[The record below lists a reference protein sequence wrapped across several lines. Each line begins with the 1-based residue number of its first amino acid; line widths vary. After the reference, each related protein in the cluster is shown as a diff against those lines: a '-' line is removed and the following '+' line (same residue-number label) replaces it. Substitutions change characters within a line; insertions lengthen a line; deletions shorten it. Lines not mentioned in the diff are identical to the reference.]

1 MTDKKSDKAKTKSG
15 QSIKE
20 TLPQKTVSRK
30 NQRKNEKKRRLFST
44 LRYQVGLPPALTFI
58 LPSLATRHASAQ
70 GSENLSSPTNHP
82 TTEAMRR
89 DESSGTNTQHIGTSS
104 QESVLVNADT
114 NEARSSHI
122 APSARLELH
131 HYKVHAYTN
140 PHLLATNKISLSSE
154 PTPSPRS
161 SSTGFQD
168 HLDQSSSQPNAP
180 QFIKPEITNQLLQV
194 KEDGQLVHGQ
204 LIATDKNTNE
214 TLSFATNTQVDGL
227 TLNPDGTYTFDPTDT
242 VYQSLKEGEIKE
254 LTVPVTVTD
263 SVGLTSHAYFVIQVT
278 GTNDIPSVKGQVSGH
293 IQEDINVDSSGL
305 LTVAGQVHVHDI
317 DHGESHTL
325 AEVIKG
331 QFGTLTIDDQ
341 GHWRYQVD
349 NSLNAIQQL
358 TSKQQITETISIHT
372 ADHTSQNIQV
382 VIGGSDDNAV
392 ISGIDSGAVVEDL
405 HVKNGSIKTQGD
417 LTIVDTDLGEAHFVS
432 QVLVGQ
438 FGSLNIDAN
447 GHWSYEANNLQ
458 AAIQQLGKGD
468 ELHETFTVASVDGT
482 THEIK
487 IEIDGVNDLPVMA
500 GQSQSVKEDGAVF
513 HGQIVATD
521 VDHDLL
527 TYSISNPIDGLSFSP
542 DGSYA
547 FDPSHA
553 SYQHLAVGD
562 TYTVKTTVI
571 VTDTAGGQDHKE
583 LSFVIEGTN
592 DKPTVSPI
600 TAQFHEDQSQHLD
613 INLLSHAQDA
623 DGDALSV
630 GNLFQVKM
638 NGHIDRLPDGFGIVN
653 GHLQVDPSSSTF
665 QHLAQGEIATFE
677 LSYKVTDSHG
687 ASTPQS
693 VTVKIVGTDDKAQL
707 ASSSINIG
715 EAAAEHTYHG
725 TSIKGS
731 LQLTDIDTHDNP
743 QFVDMIYQ
751 SSSRLGTLAL
761 RADGHYEYFL
771 YGNYIGTANAQKT
784 VAALKPGESI
794 IETFNVKTADGQT
807 KPVTVTIH
815 GEEDSAQIVVNY
827 GTTDNHLHEDS
838 MTSPAYPTELF
849 STGIVKVIDPD
860 HDDDQLKP
868 QTLVST
874 HGGHFTVTE
883 TGMWQYHIDNSL
895 PVIQQLGKGES
906 FQEQFTVES
915 KDGSAQKV
923 ITVTVHGTN
932 DNPEVSSTVTL
943 PSGNEDKPYI
953 ISSAA
958 LLANASDVDANDA
971 GHLSVASLVALKA
984 DGSSA
989 GTITDNHNGS
999 FTFTPEQN
1007 YNGQVHFNY
1016 EVHDGHGGS
1025 IATSAS
1031 SVLKPVSDN
1040 AQISYASTDHHLAGV
1055 TEDRGY
1061 IDTHDELHFEGKLD
1075 IVDPDQ
1081 GEAEFDINYGPQTY
1095 NGIGYDTKL
1104 GGHILL
1110 MRDGHYTYTIRDHQ
1124 PQVQSLNQGEVLT
1137 DQCVVRAKDGT
1148 TFTIEVSIH
1157 GTNDV
1162 PTLSAQTQ
1170 SVTEDGHSLNGQMQG
1185 RDIDHG
1191 ATLTYSIAHAIDGLT
1206 FNADG
1211 SYSFDPSHASYQQ
1224 LKDGEHKSIDIPVT
1238 VTDEHGASS
1247 TQNLTINLKGTG
1259 DAAVIGG
1266 VDTGDVHEN
1275 QAGQNK
1281 SPDYAH
1287 PGIGVIGQDALTT
1300 TGRLTISDA
1309 DTGDSVF
1316 DPNGGTFSYS
1326 GKYGHL
1332 LLFSDGRWS
1341 YGVAAGTH
1349 DWYRGSVRTNVGS
1362 TIDQLGQGETL
1373 TDTITVHSKDGTTH
1387 DIVITIHGDNDAPYV
1402 SSQVALQSGKEDI
1415 SQSFTKAELL
1425 ANAID
1430 VDNNDA
1436 GLITVANLLADHGS
1450 IRDNHDGTYTYTPE
1464 LNYHGKVHFSYD
1476 INDAHG
1482 GSTPTGASFDLVS
1495 VNDASELVAGQDLGT
1510 VTEDHLRSGTSGQLW
1525 SGWTN
1530 LDVTDVDGASEAEIA
1545 FIEVNGIKHAVPADF
1560 AMSLN
1565 ANHGYFSTTHSTDG
1579 HNKWSYTADNA
1590 SPEIQGLKTGQ
1601 QLQDTMVIIT
1611 KDGTRIPVTATVQ
1624 GQDDHVI
1631 IDTPDALTAAIGT
1644 VVEDIKTTVV
1654 GMLQAHDLDKG
1665 DQVTFELAGSA
1676 SSQAGSYGTFYVDRA
1691 GHWHYDLDAAK
1702 VDSLR
1707 SGDGKAEVFNIVAI
1721 SSDGSRA
1728 TQKVEVLVRGTDDAA
1743 TITGQSTGSVTEDL
1757 HVQGDAR
1764 HTVFTGG
1771 VLNAVDPDAGQ
1782 SGFQQT
1788 LKAHAVSDPYGGSL
1802 SIGKAGG
1809 WTYSVPN
1816 ANLQHLAQG
1825 ETEHVQYQV
1834 RTLGGDTHVITVDIV
1849 GTNDKPTLT
1858 AQTQTV
1864 NEDGSL
1870 LNGKMQGSDIDHVAT
1885 LTYSIAKSVDGL
1897 TFNAD
1902 GSYTFDPTNANYEH
1916 LAQGQTQTLTIPVT
1930 VTDEHGANATQN
1942 LTITVTGTN
1951 DAAHITGVDSGDV
1964 YESTY
1969 ADRSPDYQRGN
1980 ISHLWNDHIHTSGK
1994 LDIVDSDAGEAHFD
2008 NNAPAYQYFGQYGRL
2023 ILQTDGNWSYYADV
2037 GNSAVGRK
2045 IDALNTGENLT
2056 DTITIRSAD
2065 GTTHDVVITLH
2076 GDNDAPFASGEVQL
2090 NSGREDQVQTITQA
2104 QLLANSMDVDS
2115 SDAGKLHVDNL
2126 NVDHGSIRDNQDGT
2140 FTFTPDSNYNGTVK
2154 FSYDVTDNH
2163 GASTHTSASMTLAA
2177 VEDKTEFIGA
2187 NHGIASED
2195 VRTPMSNHVSL
2206 LDAVDWQALQITDV
2220 DSPNTQVT
2228 VEFSGHQ
2235 YTWDLGTDLDVTTP
2249 YGKFQF
2255 HTITSGPHQGEHSW
2269 NYIGDNKNSDVQG
2282 LKAGESI
2289 QETIKL
2295 IAKDGTEFPIH
2306 VEVKGTEDGVVID
2319 STSELGHV
2327 IENAQTG
2334 ASVSGQLNAHDTDIH
2349 DQVHWT
2355 ATPSSGVSGS
2365 YGTFHVDTAGQW
2377 HYDVDQGKATQLG
2390 TGDEKWEY
2398 FNVEAV
2404 SSDGSQ
2410 VTKRVA
2416 VVVHGHNDNPTVT
2429 SDVSLAASKED
2440 KVINLTQ
2447 ADLLAHASNVD
2458 TNDRGWLRVT
2468 NLTADHGHIT
2478 TNQDGS
2484 FTFTPDTNYNGIVRF
2499 NYDVTDRH
2507 GGSTPAQASVSLQ
2520 AVNDLPSVHGDSSG
2534 MVTEAG
2540 IDAHGAT
2547 VGSAS
2552 VQGTLTATDPDSG
2565 DTVAWHVTQQSGT
2578 YGRLT
2583 VDQHGQWH
2591 YQLNDASAPV
2601 QQLVQG
2607 ATAQDTFVVTATDK
2621 SGTPVSQTV
2630 TIDVHGS
2637 NDGASIDG
2645 HTTSSLSLDL
2655 TEDSTTSTLN
2665 GHLQLTDVD
2674 SGENQFAPLTKAAGT
2689 YGHLD
2694 LDANGDWTYT
2704 LDNQLA
2710 ATNGLHTGQVVTD
2723 HFVIQSPDGTA
2734 SKSITVNVHGHD
2746 DLPTLTVNE
2755 GEAVNSL
2762 DLFAGI
2768 QGQGVSGLQYSTDG
2782 IHYSSTP
2789 PEGFVLDADGHTL
2802 HVDVSGTGYD
2812 HLATGVKQSIYIN
2825 YQLQEGTGV
2834 NQQSVLQHGLV
2845 EVIGT
2850 SDAPVLHQFSP
2861 RANQFSGPVRGNLL
2875 TGATDVDDGAHLVLT
2890 DIQYKEGG
2898 GYHTLLPGQSHDI
2911 AGVGT
2916 IHIEA
2921 NGDYVF
2927 TPDSTFTGNVPS
2939 MWYRVTDTTDSQSV
2953 EKQSTLNISI
2963 DPNHQPTVSV
2973 LSASFNEDADLAI
2986 SMRDF
2991 GYADSD
2997 SDPLHWITI
3006 TQVPD
3011 ASHGHLIVDGRV
3023 VVNGNLIP
3031 ANMLDRLIFRP
3042 VTNYNGSATFSYKA
3056 HDGHSYSTEQ
3066 HAQLS
3071 ITPVNDVP
3079 TIHLTPVTPVKG
3091 TVTQTDVDIG
3101 DTHQFGVASPAGQF
3115 GTLSVDQATG
3125 AYQYVPNGHITG
3137 MNYNQQTGHY
3147 LGHDTFEVSV
3157 TDNAGATSS
3166 LFVTFGVE
3174 GIVTAPAISGLA
3186 PTVSTQVTTNPTV
3199 ANTAPQVALALH
3211 QGASR
3216 VSIDLTSTSDSG
3228 SSNSDDLTN
3237 IQAPEIGGH
3246 TDIPFSLVK
3255 LYDGNKVI
3263 GSGYSDGQGDYQ
3275 IVVTTLA
3282 NGAHNLRALAL
3293 GPASALPATSSMLP
3307 ITIDTQAPTPVV
3319 TVDTITRDNV
3329 LNATESQSM
3338 ITISGDASGGAHPG
3352 DIVTIEVGGHSYSG
3366 KLDAAGHYNIDVP
3379 GSELEQVSKVK
3390 VSVTAIDDAGN
3401 SATTSIDHHYD
3412 VDKSVGSPTISFES
3426 PGSDNLYS
3434 KAEIAQGAAGTITA
3448 TVHAAADAKVGEH
3461 LNINGVDHV
3470 LDAYSLKHGINL
3482 EVTPSTPVRA
3492 VMTDEHGNVNS
3503 ALNVAAG
3510 TKPEPI
3516 VVTAPSGSHQI
3527 STSLGTPTLMP
3538 TGQSVAPAQQGWR
3551 ILVNGH
3557 YQTSFNGKWG
3567 TLTID
3572 PQTGHLSYHD
3582 HGTIHTGPHGS
3593 PTDLGVHQ
3601 EHFEI
3606 ALQGSLQDDITLH
3619 VKVSILNHGPGH
3631 SGKLTEGAEVLDM
3644 TVTPLLHHN
3653 PPPPPPPPLAAQT
3666 SADEPMTSQ
3675 DDVSFDS
3682 ITIMS
3687 ELGITKHMV
3696 DDSQHHTRSPSVN
3709 SYMDKLGIHDAQ
3721 EHSDTSEQHAL
3732 PDDIDV
3738 VLNDAEHISEPLK
3751 PHVDEH
3757 NAELHQND
3765 ESDSIHHRE
3774 DIEHH
3779 HNDDPT
3785 LPDDLSN

>member
-30 NQRKNEKKRRLFST
+30 NPRKNEKKRRLFST

-70 GSENLSSPTNHP
+70 GSENSSSPTNHP

-214 TLSFATNTQVDGL
+214 TISFATNTQVDGL

-263 SVGLTSHAYFVIQVT
+263 SVGLTSHANFVIQVT

-693 VTVKIVGTDDKAQL
+693 VTVKIVGTDDNAQL

-794 IETFNVKTADGQT
+794 TETFNVETADGQT

-849 STGIVKVIDPD
+849 STGIVRVIDPD

-895 PVIQQLGKGES
+895 PVIQQLGKGDS

-1157 GTNDV
+1157 GTNDAPV
-1162 PTLSAQTQ
+1162 ISQAVILAPGVEDTRMTITTAQLLANATDVDTNDSGQLSVANLSVDHGAVHINPDGTFSFTPEKDYNGKVHFNYDVTDAHGGTTHTGASTTLSATPDGAII
-1170 SVTEDGHSLNGQMQG
+1170 SEVTTDHVTEDGSHSRHNAGVTTELANGRLQVVDPDSGENKFQYSQFGESAVHDPFGGMLRIDSMGNWGYSVNNANLQHLAEGQTETVVYRVHSYDGTAYELHIDVIGTNDAPTVTQVALSNGTEDTHYQMQASQFG
-1185 RDIDHG
+1185 FHDID
-1191 ATLTYSIAHAIDGLT
+1191 
-1206 FNADG
+1206 
-1211 SYSFDPSHASYQQ
+1211 
-1224 LKDGEHKSIDIPVT
+1224 
-1238 VTDEHGASS
+1238 
-1247 TQNLTINLKGTG
+1247 TG
-1259 DAAVIGG
+1259 DTLHFIAITDLPPATQGKFVLDGHDITAGQPIPTADISKLQFIPAQDFNGDVQFKYTVSDGHTDSAEATNTLHIDAVGDKAVITG
-1266 VDTGDVHEN
+1266 VDTGDVYEN
-1275 QAGQNK
+1275 RNPDMSPNFAQPGMAHLTNSMIHVEGQLTIID
-1281 SPDYAH
+1281 PDTGENSFDSK
-1287 PGIGVIGQDALTT
+1287 GIGYT
-1300 TGRLTISDA
+1300 
-1309 DTGDSVF
+1309 
-1316 DPNGGTFSYS
+1316 YH

-1332 LLFSDGRWS
+1332 ILNTDGKWF
-1341 YGVAAGTH
+1341 YGVATGTA
-1349 DWYRGSVRTNVGS
+1349 DVNGGLTTNVGS
-1362 TIDQLGQGETL
+1362 TIDQLGANETL
-1373 TDTITVHSKDGTTH
+1373 TDTITIQSKDGTTH
-1387 DIVITIHGDNDAPYV
+1387 DIVITIHGDNDRPYC
-1402 SSQVALQSGKEDI
+1402 
-1415 SQSFTKAELL
+1415 
-1425 ANAID
+1425 
-1430 VDNNDA
+1430 
-1436 GLITVANLLADHGS
+1436 
-1450 IRDNHDGTYTYTPE
+1450 
-1464 LNYHGKVHFSYD
+1464 
-1476 INDAHG
+1476 
-1482 GSTPTGASFDLVS
+1482 
-1495 VNDASELVAGQDLGT
+1495 
-1510 VTEDHLRSGTSGQLW
+1510 
-1525 SGWTN
+1525 
-1530 LDVTDVDGASEAEIA
+1530 
-1545 FIEVNGIKHAVPADF
+1545 
-1560 AMSLN
+1560 
-1565 ANHGYFSTTHSTDG
+1565 
-1579 HNKWSYTADNA
+1579 
-1590 SPEIQGLKTGQ
+1590 
-1601 QLQDTMVIIT
+1601 
-1611 KDGTRIPVTATVQ
+1611 
-1624 GQDDHVI
+1624 
-1631 IDTPDALTAAIGT
+1631 
-1644 VVEDIKTTVV
+1644 
-1654 GMLQAHDLDKG
+1654 
-1665 DQVTFELAGSA
+1665 
-1676 SSQAGSYGTFYVDRA
+1676 
-1691 GHWHYDLDAAK
+1691 
-1702 VDSLR
+1702 
-1707 SGDGKAEVFNIVAI
+1707 
-1721 SSDGSRA
+1721 
-1728 TQKVEVLVRGTDDAA
+1728 
-1743 TITGQSTGSVTEDL
+1743 
-1757 HVQGDAR
+1757 
-1764 HTVFTGG
+1764 
-1771 VLNAVDPDAGQ
+1771 
-1782 SGFQQT
+1782 
-1788 LKAHAVSDPYGGSL
+1788 
-1802 SIGKAGG
+1802 
-1809 WTYSVPN
+1809 
-1816 ANLQHLAQG
+1816 
-1825 ETEHVQYQV
+1825 
-1834 RTLGGDTHVITVDIV
+1834 
-1849 GTNDKPTLT
+1849 
-1858 AQTQTV
+1858 
-1864 NEDGSL
+1864 
-1870 LNGKMQGSDIDHVAT
+1870 
-1885 LTYSIAKSVDGL
+1885 
-1897 TFNAD
+1897 
-1902 GSYTFDPTNANYEH
+1902 
-1916 LAQGQTQTLTIPVT
+1916 
-1930 VTDEHGANATQN
+1930 
-1942 LTITVTGTN
+1942 
-1951 DAAHITGVDSGDV
+1951 
-1964 YESTY
+1964 
-1969 ADRSPDYQRGN
+1969 
-1980 ISHLWNDHIHTSGK
+1980 
-1994 LDIVDSDAGEAHFD
+1994 
-2008 NNAPAYQYFGQYGRL
+2008 
-2023 ILQTDGNWSYYADV
+2023 
-2037 GNSAVGRK
+2037 
-2045 IDALNTGENLT
+2045 
-2056 DTITIRSAD
+2056 
-2065 GTTHDVVITLH
+2065 
-2076 GDNDAPFASGEVQL
+2076 SGEVQL
-2090 NSGREDQVQTITQA
+2090 NSGKEDLAQTITA
-2104 QLLANSMDVDS
+2104 SELLANTVDVDTN
-2115 SDAGKLHVDNL
+2115 DTGKLTITNL
-2126 NVDHGSIRDNQDGT
+2126 HADHGSILDNQDGTFTFTPSKDYNGQVHFTYDVQDAHGGVTATGATLQLAAVSDSAQIIAAGVTLKEDHVLSGTTSLHSEGQFHVIDPDGPSESQFAMSPGQVTSFYKGSFGGKLQIYSNGNYFYNIDNSTVDQLRDGEHVTDRFTIKSADGTTKEIEFVIQGTSDTPTIARSSLHEYSFEDGSVLHGRLDGLDPDKGDKQTLTYEALGSAAGFHLDPDGSYTFDPSNSAYQHASLTYGSDLQIYVPVKVTDSEGLSSVHNMRFTIMATNDAPIVTSSVSLSSGTEDHSVVLHSRELLAHASDIDDHDRLHVSNLHADHGSITDNHDGT

-2163 GASTHTSASMTLAA
+2163 GASTHTSASMMLAA

-2187 NHGIASED
+2187 NHGVATED
-2195 VRTPMSNHVSL
+2195 TGTVVYPHIM
-2206 LDAVDWQALQITDV
+2206 DATDWQALQITDV
-2220 DSPNTQVT
+2220 DSANTQVT

-2507 GGSTPAQASVSLQ
+2507 GGSTPAQASISLQ

-2540 IDAHGAT
+2540 IDAHGAA

-2621 SGTPVSQTV
+2621 AGTPVSQIV

-2898 GYHTLLPGQSHDI
+2898 GYHTLLPGRSHDI

-2986 SMRDF
+2986 STRDF

-3157 TDNAGATSS
+3157 TDKAGATSS
-3166 LFVTFGVE
+3166 LFVTFGIE

-3186 PTVSTQVTTNPTV
+3186 PTVSTQVTANPTV

-3682 ITIMS
+3682 VTIMS

-3751 PHVDEH
+3751 PHFDEH